1 MLFLRY
7 SEAGRGD
14 NYSTTRKAAE
24 EGSEQGVSSP
34 GDTRIILAEGGETT
48 QRGWL
53 RAQPPTRMGCPGSQP
68 ERGQGSG
75 VRVRDVGQQAQAG
88 EVG

>member
-14 NYSTTRKAAE
+14 NYSARKAAE
-24 EGSEQGVSSP
+24 ERSEQGASSP
-34 GDTRIILAEGGETT
+34 GDTGIILAEGGETS
-48 QRGWL
+48 QGRWL